1 MKEFDNTNSIESILA
16 SANEGVG
23 VENILKEAQTS
34 SYTDFNFGA
43 NRWKSW
49 SGSCPKCGSLDT
61 EYDPVN
67 VLTSLP
73 PKYNCRCKSCENT
86 WYGSKNY
93 DFPSYDGN
101 LPYPSGRT
109 GWICPKCGRGIS
121 PDLNVCPYCNRI
133 SNIIYCNTTNTLD
146 QGSTYAN
153 ISLNK
158 VNENELC

>member
-1 MKEFDNTNSIESILA
+1 MKEFDNFNKTD
-16 SANEGVG
+16 
-23 VENILKEAQTS
+23 
-34 SYTDFNFGA
+34 SYMETTFWTE
-43 NRWKSW
+43 RWKNW

-61 EYDPVN
+61 EYDSVN

-121 PDLNVCPYCNRI
+121 PDLNVCPYCDRN
-133 SNIIYCNTTNTLD
+133 SNIVYCNTTNTLD